1 MNVVIVDYGTGNLRS
16 VCKALEVAGKNL
28 NDLKISIS
36 GSPNIIAKADKI
48 ILPGQGSYKQCMDS
62 ILSIYGLYEELDKF
76 VKIKKKPLFGICVG
90 MQLFSTEG
98 YEEKKTKGF
107 GWVEGIVEKIKLKDK
122 SFKLPHM
129 GWNNL
134 NMIKKHKIFEGIKQ
148 NSHFYFVH
156 SYKFSTENKE
166 RILGTTNY
174 VEDIIS
180 CIGDENIV
188 GTQFHPEKSHENG
201 IKLLSNFL
209 KYY

>member
-1 MNVVIVDYGTGNLRS
+1 MDVVIVDYGTGNLRS
-16 VCKALEVAGKNL
+16 VYKALESAGKDL
-28 NDLKISIS
+28 NDLKISVS

-48 ILPGQGSYKQCMDS
+48 ILPGQGSFKQCMDS
-62 ILSIYGLYEELDKF
+62 ILSIDGLYEELNKF
-76 VKIKKKPLFGICVG
+76 VQIKKKPLFGICVG

-122 SFKLPHM
+122 NFKLPHM

-134 NMIKKHKIFEGIKQ
+134 NMMKKHKIFEGIEQ

-156 SYKFSTENKE
+156 SYEFSTKNKE
-166 RILGTTNY
+166 KILGTTHY
-174 VEDIIS
+174 EQDIIS
-180 CIGDENIV
+180 CIGDGNIF

>member
-1 MNVVIVDYGTGNLRS
+1 MDVVIVDYGTGNLRS
-16 VCKALEVAGKNL
+16 VYKALESAGKDL
-28 NDLKISIS
+28 NDLKISVS

-48 ILPGQGSYKQCMDS
+48 ILPGQGSFKQCMDS
-62 ILSIYGLYEELDKF
+62 ILSIDGLYEELNKF

-90 MQLFSTEG
+90 MQLFSKEG

-122 SFKLPHM
+122 NFKLPHM

-134 NMIKKHKIFEGIKQ
+134 IMMKKHKIFEGIEQ

-156 SYKFSTENKE
+156 SYEFSTKNKE
-166 RILGTTNY
+166 KILGTTHY
-174 VEDIIS
+174 EGDIIS
-180 CIGDENIV
+180 CIGDGNIF

-201 IKLLSNFL
+201 IKLLFNFL

>member
-16 VCKALEVAGKNL
+16 VYKALEFAGKNL
-28 NDLKISIS
+28 NNIKINIS
-36 GSPNIIAKADKI
+36 GSPNIISNADKI

-62 ILSIYGLYEELDKF
+62 ILSIGGLYEELNKF

-90 MQLFSTEG
+90 MQLFSSKG

-107 GWVEGIVEKIKLKDK
+107 GWVEGIVKKIKLKDK
-122 SFKLPHM
+122 NSKLPHM

-134 NMIKKHKIFEGIKQ
+134 YMIKKHKIFDGIEQ

-156 SYKFSTENKE
+156 SYKFLTENEEK
-166 RILGTTNY
+166 IYGTTNY
-174 VEDIIS
+174 EEDIIS
-180 CIGDENIV
+180 CIGYENIF
-188 GTQFHPEKSHENG
+188 GTQFHPEKSHKNG

>member
-1 MNVVIVDYGTGNLRS
+1 MDVVIVDYGTGNLRS
-16 VCKALEVAGKNL
+16 VYKALESAGKNL

-36 GSPNIIAKADKI
+36 SYPNIIAKADKI

-62 ILSIYGLYEELDKF
+62 ILSINGLYEELNKF

-90 MQLFSTEG
+90 MQLFSKIG

-134 NMIKKHKIFEGIKQ
+134 NMIKKHKIFEGIEQ

-174 VEDIIS
+174 EEDIIS
-180 CIGDENIV
+180 CIGDENV
-188 GTQFHPEKSHENG
+188 FGTQFHPEKSHENG